1 MSRIKRL
8 LLLDWDAIA
17 TLVAAVAA
25 VVLHLLHLVEIN
37 VLLTISTVLVAGLFI
52 RHLRRERAIEQA
64 LSSIHRI
71 LDKAEATS
79 AVLASLKGDLL
90 DLRTSRGRPTV
101 HVYLSR
107 SEVYEAIATLLDRIQ
122 DAPGEKQ
129 LALAALLGHSGE
141 RTNDEQQVL
150 CEFEAFNAAMRR
162 CIETPGSSWRVRHVY
177 NITTAER
184 LDAIRERLAATG
196 DADGFE
202 VRALSQ
208 REATPQLATL
218 VAGPEDLFVAIED
231 PRFYR
236 VQKAIHIRSRDGVE
250 VAMQYFEALWQ
261 HKQMFFLRSADRIR
275 SDEIDRLRKHINDGG
290 AASNKRV
297 NPPAGAPSPR

>member
-1 MSRIKRL
+1 MSRIKRF

-64 LSSIHRI
+64 LSSIRRI
-71 LDKAEATS
+71 LEKADATS
-79 AVLASLKGDLL
+79 ADLASLKESLL
-90 DLRTSRGRPTV
+90 DLRASRGRPTV

-107 SEVYEAIATLLDRIQ
+107 SEVYQAIAALLGRIH

-129 LALAALLGHSGE
+129 LALAALHGHSGE

-150 CEFEAFNAAMRR
+150 PEFQEFDAAMRR
-162 CIETPGSSWRVRHVY
+162 CIEARGSSWRVRDVY

-184 LDAIRERLAATG
+184 LDAIRGRLEATR

-208 REATPQLATL
+208 REAPPQLATL

-236 VQKAIHIRSRDGVE
+236 VQKAIHIRSRDAVE

-261 HKQMFFLRSADRIR
+261 QKQMFILRSADRIR
-275 SDEIDRLRKHINDGG
+275 PEEIDRLREHINDGG
-290 AASNKRV
+290 EASNKRV